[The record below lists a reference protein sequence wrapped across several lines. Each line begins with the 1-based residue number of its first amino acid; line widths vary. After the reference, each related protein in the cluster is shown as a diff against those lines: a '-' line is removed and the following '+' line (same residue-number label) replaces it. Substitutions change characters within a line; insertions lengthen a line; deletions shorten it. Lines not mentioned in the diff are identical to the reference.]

1 MTKGTFSDE
10 GTSTEPPSKVAR
22 LDSVETEKEAETD
35 VMDLSRVNS
44 TMFTP
49 EAKFRNQGELFD
61 ELMCLFSESI
71 KKTGSYPRK
80 AYSNT
85 IRKFS
90 ITMLTYSPKAYE

>member
-1 MTKGTFSDE
+1 MTERTFSDE
-10 GTSTEPPSKVAR
+10 GTSDEPPSKVAK
-22 LDSVETEKEAETD
+22 LDSLETEREVETDLMA
-35 VMDLSRVNS
+35 LSRVNS
-44 TMFTP
+44 AMLTP
-49 EAKFRNQGELFD
+49 EAKFANQGELFD

-80 AYSNT
+80 AYSST